1 MGIPWWVWLL
11 AALGGCL
18 LLALITYCLYKVAEL
33 LHMCIFHCTH
43 NMCTIYTIQTETMML
58 IPFSA
63 VWLLQEA
70 KTRGW
75 P

>member
-18 LLALITYCLYKVAEL
+18 LLALITYCLYKVAKL
-33 LHMCIFHCTH
+33 LHMCIVHCTYAP
-43 NMCTIYTIQTETMML
+43 YTIQTTTMML
-58 IPFSA
+58 IPLSA

-75 P
+75 S